1 MDANLL
7 LNIVAGLAALDAA
20 ACVIYDLY
28 MLKKYSDEPCE
39 KFAIDCFPFS
49 MLVEIALL
57 LILLFGCYV
66 KYINNHDYFLYLM
79 LVIGGTMFIADMIAD
94 RVEFLIDE
102 YK

>member
-1 MDANLL
+1 M
-7 LNIVAGLAALDAA
+7 I
-20 ACVIYDLY
+20 
-28 MLKKYSDEPCE
+28 
-39 KFAIDCFPFS
+39 
-49 MLVEIALL
+49 VEIALL